1 MFIYFKVT
9 ENDILSTLEEIY
21 ENEKVS
27 KNKTITNEKHQLK
40 KSITNKNN
48 EIIEK
53 VLSPEIDEITAK
65 NEAPIVF
72 TQLTKRKYNTIIN
85 SEKQVVS
92 GLVFINNFNSI
103 GTLIKNFIFFRYFST
118 QISKVSDI
126 VEEKSLNPFK
136 CRKITISKEKP
147 SEDTTENLYS
157 SYSSFDSSNIV
168 RNKKLQC
175 LENEKITE
183 TYTNTLNKTQA
194 SFSWKSSK
202 SSKTITSSELK
213 DEKKYQIT
221 VPQNDSILLND
232 NDDIKV
238 KIF

>member
-103 GTLIKNFIFFRYFST
+103 GTLINNLFS
-118 QISKVSDI
+118 
-126 VEEKSLNPFK
+126 L
-136 CRKITISKEKP
+136 
-147 SEDTTENLYS
+147 DTFLP
-157 SYSSFDSSNIV
+157 
-168 RNKKLQC
+168 
-175 LENEKITE
+175 
-183 TYTNTLNKTQA
+183 
-194 SFSWKSSK
+194 
-202 SSKTITSSELK
+202 
-213 DEKKYQIT
+213 KYQKS
-221 VPQNDSILLND
+221 VILSKK
-232 NDDIKV
+232 KV
-238 KIF
+238 